1 MSDQNPP
8 QLLFAIYFNCC
19 ITTPGLF
26 FLCGTPTYL
35 CVPTNWTRTCTLVY
49 SRPNILI
56 APKDQPLPI
65 PLIHKRIK
73 WAIHFIPLLIGLRI
87 VAAIGI
93 GLTTSIQNYQTL
105 SKDLSD
111 SCQEIV
117 QGLITVQYQVDSL
130 VAVILQNRRGLYLLT
145 AEKGGLCLSRW
156 ILLFLCQPVGHCPRN
171 CKKPYRSSLMNPP
184 ERKQLLAVM
193 ADRLELDAL
202 DFIPS
207 WTIYFYHLPT
217 HLWVLFV

>member
-1 MSDQNPP
+1 M
-8 QLLFAIYFNCC
+8 
-19 ITTPGLF
+19 
-26 FLCGTPTYL
+26 
-35 CVPTNWTRTCTLVY
+35 
-49 SRPNILI
+49 
-56 APKDQPLPI
+56 
-65 PLIHKRIK
+65 
-73 WAIHFIPLLIGLRI
+73 
-87 VAAIGI
+87 AAIGI

-145 AEKGGLCLSRW
+145 AEKGGLCL
-156 ILLFLCQPVGHCPRN
+156 FLDESCYFYANQSDIVQGAA
-171 CKKPYRSSLMNPP
+171 KKPYRSSLMNPP

-202 DFIPS
+202 GFTPS
-207 WTIYFYHLPT
+207 QTIYFYHPPT